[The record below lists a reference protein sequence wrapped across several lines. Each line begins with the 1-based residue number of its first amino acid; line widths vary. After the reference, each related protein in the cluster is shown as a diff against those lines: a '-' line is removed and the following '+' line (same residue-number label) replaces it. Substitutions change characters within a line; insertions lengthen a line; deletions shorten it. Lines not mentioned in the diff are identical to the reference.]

1 MTFLFFFLTLF
12 MVLLYLISGFI
23 VFFFQK
29 RVAPLQIRISED
41 PLKVDVKR
49 VKSHEDLVVEKP
61 EVQAEIPQTQAVQE
75 PKQEV

>member
-1 MTFLFFFLTLF
+1 
-12 MVLLYLISGFI
+12 MVLLYLISAFI

-49 VKSHEDLVVEKP
+49 VKSREDLVAEKP
-61 EVQAEIPQTQAVQE
+61 EVQTETPQTQAAQE